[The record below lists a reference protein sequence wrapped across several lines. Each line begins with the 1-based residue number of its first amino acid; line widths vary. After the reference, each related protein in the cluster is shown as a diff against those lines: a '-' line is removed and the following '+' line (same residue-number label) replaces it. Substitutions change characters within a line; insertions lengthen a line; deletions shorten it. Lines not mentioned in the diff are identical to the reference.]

1 MKSEKNICK
10 MSESEIK
17 LYTVI
22 LNAIKDY
29 IISNTPNDLQE
40 LLDKINEDLINA
52 HKRLGDLQDE

>member
-1 MKSEKNICK
+1 MKNEKSISK

-29 IISNTPNDLQE
+29 IISNAPNDLQE

-52 HKRLGDLQDE
+52 HKRLDDLQ

>member
-1 MKSEKNICK
+1 MKNEKSISK
-10 MSESEIK
+10 MSESETK

-29 IISNTPNDLQE
+29 IISNAPNDLQE

-52 HKRLGDLQDE
+52 HKRLDDLQ